1 MRVFDNQIKLQNWG
15 HPVLYFIGKLLA
27 FLLFVLLCSLQ
38 SKAQK
43 TAVYEDEIRFFNR
56 GLELF
61 DKEKFAAAQTHFNWY
76 ASIGKSPELKIKSEY
91 YAATCA
97 MELFNQDAESLLK
110 VILAKYPTNPS
121 AKLAVFQLGKLHYR
135 AKNNKEAVKWL
146 QKVDPSYLSEQDK
159 IEFYFTAGY
168 CHFKVNQFEQSKK
181 SFIVIKDLKSKFYDA
196 TNYYYAYVCYQSKEY
211 DEALT
216 HFIRIKSHKTFGPL
230 STVYVAQ
237 IYFSRKQF
245 ESVINYCDTI
255 TNKELAIDVAGIL
268 GQSYF
273 NLKKYGKAIPYL
285 EIFMKDAP
293 VMPKNEDHYQLG
305 ISYYKTAQ
313 YPQAIEQ
320 LLKIEQ
326 ASDTLKQAVWFAL
339 ADSYIKVQ
347 KKNNALSAFNKS
359 YEANAYSDLGEQSLF
374 NSARIAEE
382 LNFNG
387 QAMQTYAR
395 FLDSFPAS
403 RFANEARSNLG
414 NLLLN
419 ARNYKEAIRI
429 LEHIQN
435 PDKNEKILLQKVY
448 YFRAE
453 ELYLNNQ
460 TEEAKS
466 YFEKNVAIRLD
477 ANTLGLSTFWLA
489 EIAYKKNQFKEA
501 IALYLTAQ
509 EIPEF
514 KLSKYFA
521 SSFYEK
527 AYALLKTEDYEAAVD
542 AFKQYIKI
550 SQLEKNPETYT
561 DAVIRIADCYFV
573 SKQYQLAIDFYDK
586 VIQNSLNGAD
596 YALYQK
602 ALILG
607 VQNRYE
613 EKSNA
618 LKSLIKNHPKSPYI
632 DDAVFESANLYLL
645 NDKYEMAVVEFN
657 NLIANYPR
665 SIYIRKAKLSKALS
679 LFNLKNDDEA
689 LTVLKQ
695 LITEFPNSE
704 EAIQG
709 LLLVKNILVNKG
721 EGDAYIEFV
730 NILPHVVLAPSTQD
744 SLSYE
749 AAFNL
754 YKNNELSKASKSL
767 GNYINKFPGGFFIL
781 KANYFKAEADYSLK
795 NDDAALVH
803 YEYVA
808 NALRSD
814 FTERATRQ
822 AASLNYMKKNYEQ
835 AYTFYAALER
845 IASNKD
851 NTLVSLLG
859 QMRSSLFQ
867 GKNDSAAT
875 AAFKYINSGMGLKD
889 PLIEAN
895 LQVGRFYMLRSK
907 PDSAQ
912 QAFQYILKES
922 KNIFAAEAKYN
933 MALIQF
939 QKKDYKASQKL
950 IFDLADHFSA
960 FELWVAKAYQL
971 LAETYVKQNDF
982 FQAKATLQSLID
994 NYEGEEILNA
1004 CKTRMLEIIEMENQQ
1019 KNSQKQQV
1027 EQRINQHENK

>member
-1 MRVFDNQIKLQNWG
+1 MRVFVNQFNLQNWG
-15 HPVLYFIGKLLA
+15 HPVLYFIGKLIA
-27 FLLFVLLCSLQ
+27 FLLFMLLCTMP

-43 TAVYEDEIRFFNR
+43 TAIYEDEVRYYNR

-61 DKEKFAAAQTHFNWY
+61 DKEKYAAAFTHFNWY
-76 ASIGKSPELKIKSEY
+76 VGLGKSPQLKIKSEY

-97 MELFNQDAESLLK
+97 MELFSQDAEQLLK
-110 VILAKYPTNPS
+110 NIMAKYPENNS

-146 QKVDPSYLSEQDK
+146 QKVDPSYLSEIDR
-159 IEFYFTAGY
+159 IEFYFTSGY
-168 CHFKVNQFEQSKK
+168 CHFKVNQFEASKK
-181 SFIVIKDLKSKFYDA
+181 SFIVIKDTKSKFYDA
-196 TNYYYAYVCYQSKEY
+196 ANYYYAYVCYQSKDFE
-211 DEALT
+211 EALT
-216 HFIRIKSHKTFGPL
+216 HFKRVQSHKTFGPL

-273 NLKKYGKAIPYL
+273 NLHQYAKAVPYL

-293 VMPKNEDHYQLG
+293 VMPKNEDYYQLG

-313 YPQAIEQ
+313 YAQAIDQ

-359 YEANAYSDLGEQSLF
+359 YEANAYSELGEQSLF

-382 LNFNG
+382 LNFQG

-403 RFANEARSNLG
+403 KYANEARTNLG

-429 LEHIQN
+429 LEHINN
-435 PDKNEKILLQKVY
+435 PGKAEKILLQKVY

-453 ELYLNNQ
+453 ELYLNSQ
-460 TEEAKS
+460 IEEAKTL
-466 YFEKNVAIRLD
+466 FEKNVSIRLD
-477 ANTLGLSTFWLA
+477 ANTLALSTFWLA
-489 EIAYKKNQFKEA
+489 EIAYKQNQFKEA
-501 IALYLTAQ
+501 ISLYLTAQ

-514 KLSKYFA
+514 KTSKYY
-521 SSFYEK
+521 SGSFYEK
-527 AYALLKTEDYEAAVD
+527 AYALLKTEDYESAV
-542 AFKQYIKI
+542 ASFKQYVKI
-550 SQLEKNPETYT
+550 SQLDKNPEIYT

-573 SKQYQLAIDFYDK
+573 SKQYQFAIDYYDK
-586 VIQNSLNGAD
+586 VIQNSLNGSD
-596 YALYQK
+596 YALFQK

-607 VQNRYE
+607 VMNRYE
-613 EKSNA
+613 EKSVV
-618 LKSLIKNHPKSPYI
+618 LKSLIKTYPKSPYI
-632 DDAVFESANLYLL
+632 DDAVFESANLHLL
-645 NDKYEMAVVEFN
+645 NEKYELAVAEFN
-657 NLIANYPR
+657 ELISKYPR
-665 SIYIRKAKLSKALS
+665 SIYIRKAKLNKALS
-679 LFNLKNDDEA
+679 LFNLKNDEEA
-689 LTVLKQ
+689 LAVLKQ
-695 LITEFPNSE
+695 LITDFPNSE

-721 EGDAYIEFV
+721 EGEAYIEFV
-730 NILPHVVLAPSTQD
+730 NVLPHMVLAPSTQD

-754 YKNNELSKASKSL
+754 YKNNELQKAAKSL
-767 GNYINKFPGGFFIL
+767 GSYINKFPGGFFIL
-781 KANYFKAEADYSLK
+781 KANYFKAEADYTLK
-795 NDDAALVH
+795 NYDAALVH

-822 AASLNYMKKNYEQ
+822 AATLNYMKKQYDQ

-851 NTLVSLLG
+851 NTLVALLG
-859 QMRSSLFQ
+859 QMRSSVNQ
-867 GKNDSAAT
+867 GKQDSAAN

-889 PLIEAN
+889 PMVEAH
-895 LQVGRFYMLRSK
+895 LQIGRYYMAHNKS
-907 PDSAQ
+907 DSAQ
-912 QAFQYILKES
+912 LSFQYILKES
-922 KNIFAAEAKYN
+922 KLIFAAEAKYN

-939 QKKDYKASQKL
+939 QKKEYKATQKL

-994 NYEGEEILNA
+994 NYEGEEITNA
-1004 CKTRMLEIIEMENQQ
+1004 CKVRMLEIIEIENQQ
-1019 KNSQKQQV
+1019 KNTQKQQV

>member
-1 MRVFDNQIKLQNWG
+1 MRIFVNQINLQNWG
-15 HPVLYFIGKLLA
+15 HPVLHFIGKLIA
-27 FLLFVLLCSLQ
+27 FLLFMLLCTLP

-43 TAVYEDEIRFFNR
+43 TAIYEDEIRYYNR

-61 DKEKFAAAQTHFNWY
+61 DKEKFAAAFTHFNWY
-76 ASIGKSPELKIKSEY
+76 AKMGKSPQLSIQSQY

-97 MELFNQDAESLLK
+97 MELFSQDAEQLLK
-110 VILAKYPTNPS
+110 NIIANYPENPT
-121 AKLAVFQLGKLHYR
+121 AKLALFQLGKLNYR

-146 QKVDPSYLSEQDK
+146 QKVDPSYLAENDK

-168 CHFKVNQFEQSKK
+168 CHFKLNQFEASKK
-181 SFIVIKDLKSKFYDA
+181 SFIVIKDTKSKFYDA
-196 TNYYYAYVCYQSKEY
+196 ANYYYAYVCYQSKDFE
-211 DEALT
+211 EALT
-216 HFIRIKSHKTFGPL
+216 HFMRVKTHKTFGPL

-245 ESVINYCDTI
+245 ESVIAYCDTI

-268 GQSYF
+268 GQSFYHL
-273 NLKKYGKAIPYL
+273 NKYAKAIPYL

-293 VMPKNEDHYQLG
+293 VMPKNEDYYQLG
-305 ISYYKTAQ
+305 IAYYKNGQ

-359 YEANAYSDLGEQSLF
+359 YEANTRSELGEQSLF

-382 LNFNG
+382 LNFQG

-395 FLDSFPAS
+395 FLDSFPESKYADD
-403 RFANEARSNLG
+403 ARTNLG

-435 PDKNEKILLQKVY
+435 PGKTEKILLQKVY

-460 TEEAKS
+460 IEEAKVL
-466 YFEKNVAIRLD
+466 FEKNISIRLD
-477 ANTLGLSTFWLA
+477 AQTLGLSTFWLA
-489 EIAYKKNQFKEA
+489 EIAYKQNLFKEA
-501 IALYLTAQ
+501 ISMFLTAQ

-514 KLSKYFA
+514 KSSKYYA

-527 AYALLKTEDYEAAVD
+527 AYALLKIEDYDAAVD
-542 AFKQYIKI
+542 AFKQYVKM
-550 SQLEKNPETYT
+550 SQLDKNPEIYT

-573 SKQYQLAIDFYDK
+573 SKQYQLAIDYYDK

-607 VQNRYE
+607 VLNLYE
-613 EKSNA
+613 EKSTT
-618 LKSLIKNHPKSPYI
+618 LKTLIKSHPKSPYI
-632 DDAVFESANLYLL
+632 DDAVFESANLHLL
-645 NDKYEMAVVEFN
+645 NESYTLAVSEFN
-657 NLIANYPR
+657 ELIAKYPR
-665 SIYIRKAKLSKALS
+665 SIYIRKAKLNKSLA
-679 LFNLKNDDEA
+679 LFNLKNDEEA
-689 LTVLKQ
+689 LAVLKQ
-695 LITEFPNSE
+695 LITDFPNSD

-721 EGDAYIEFV
+721 EGEAYIEFV
-730 NILPHVVLAPSTQD
+730 NVLPHLVLAPSTQD

-754 YKNNELSKASKSL
+754 YKNNELQKATKAL
-767 GNYINKFPGGFFIL
+767 GNYINKFSGGFFIL

-795 NDDAALVH
+795 NYDAALIH

-808 NALRSD
+808 NALRND

-822 AASLNYMKKNYEQ
+822 AATLNYMKKNYDA

-851 NTLVSLLG
+851 NTLVALLG
-859 QMRSSLFQ
+859 QMRSSMYQ
-867 GKNDSAAT
+867 GKQDSAAT

-889 PLIEAN
+889 PMIEAH
-895 LQVGRFYMLRSK
+895 LQIGRFYINRNK

-912 QAFQYILKES
+912 ISLQYILKES
-922 KNIFAAEAKYN
+922 KNIYAAEAKYN
-933 MALIQF
+933 LALIQF
-939 QKKDYKASQKL
+939 QKKDYKSTQKI

-960 FELWVAKAYQL
+960 FELWVAKSYQL

-994 NYEGEEILNA
+994 NYEGEEIINA
-1004 CKTRMLEIIEMENQQ
+1004 CKARMLEIIDIENQQ
-1019 KNSQKQQV
+1019 KSTQKQQV